1 MSDQTLR
8 AVDAYGVRSMTSKKR
23 GLICAVKT
31 AKSAPTKPVIAATH
45 VVKPGETL
53 FRISRRYG
61 IEVEKLIKM
70 NKLSDD
76 IIEVGQKLIVGM
88 E

>member
-1 MSDQTLR
+1 M
-8 AVDAYGVRSMTSKKR
+8 G
-23 GLICAVKT
+23 
-31 AKSAPTKPVIAATH
+31 ATIH

-61 IEVEKLIKM
+61 IEIERLKKM
-70 NKLSDD
+70 NKLPDD
-76 IIEVGQKLIVGM
+76 IIEVGQKLIVGT